1 MTFGKRQ
8 LVAGA
13 LVLALGTA
21 VYLNWQFSQNEV
33 LTVDDTSSTETK
45 QLGQA
50 TYVNT
55 AVSDTE
61 SSLQES
67 KSSEN
72 STESSLESSGGEAS
86 STETESSKEQ
96 TADEIFAQE
105 RANRE
110 KVYEESVAL
119 LSDILESAASD
130 STAKA
135 QAVAEA
141 AKIAA
146 QIKAESDM
154 ETMIKSKGFEDCFVF
169 INNESCSVIVTKGA
183 LNENTAMAIK
193 DIVNSHGGIAFD
205 KITVSEV

>member
-33 LTVDDTSSTETK
+33 LTVDDTSATETK

-55 AVSDTE
+55 AVSNAE
-61 SSLQES
+61 GSLQES
-67 KSSEN
+67 
-72 STESSLESSGGEAS
+72 STESSSKSSNSGEESK
-86 STETESSKEQ
+86 TESESSKTQ
-96 TADEIFAQE
+96 NTNEIFAQE

-110 KVYEESVAL
+110 KVYKESVTL
-119 LSDILESAASD
+119 LGDVLESAASD
-130 STAKA
+130 STAKT

-146 QIKAESDM
+146 QIKAENDM

-169 INNESCSVIVTKGA
+169 INNESCSVIVTKGE
-183 LNENTAMAIK
+183 LNENTVMAIK
-193 DIVNSHGGIAFD
+193 DIINSHGGIAFD